1 MSTIDE
7 VNTEIENTKK
17 KFKDLKET
25 LKQLKEHTHYVV
37 YKKTYLTYYQKNK
50 EQILAKSK
58 ARRDAMKAQI
68 AYSELKSSP
77 PDDPPVIT
85 DVETLDNTPW
95 DASTLLET
103 EKVLDLTNPVLHI
116 AP

>member
-17 KFKDLKET
+17 KLKDLKET
-25 LKQLKEHTHYVV
+25 LKHLKEHTHYVV

-58 ARRDAMKAQI
+58 ARRDA
-68 AYSELKSSP
+68 LKSSP
-77 PDDPPVIT
+77 PDNPPVIT
-85 DVETLDNTPW
+85 DVETLDNTPG
-95 DASTLLET
+95 DTSTFLET
-103 EKVLDLTNPVLHI
+103 QKVADLTYTVLHI

>member
-17 KFKDLKET
+17 KLKELKET
-25 LKQLKEHTHYVV
+25 LKHLKEHTHYVV

-58 ARRDAMKAQI
+58 ARRDA
-68 AYSELKSSP
+68 LKSSL
-77 PDDPPVIT
+77 PDNLPTVSEMIAP
-85 DVETLDNTPW
+85 DNTPG
-95 DASTLLET
+95 DASTFLET
-103 EKVLDLTNPVLHI
+103 QKVADLTNPVLDI
-116 AP
+116 TA